1 MSIDML
7 ICGISRGQK
16 SGLQRNFKFGV
27 TPFSNN
33 PPLDE
38 LEGLSSTESSSAI
51 DVTTFETCIYVFTGD
66 MFLRLQRKSVLQEF
80 PVVIIG
86 P

>member
-27 TPFSNN
+27 TPFSN
-33 PPLDE
+33 E